1 MEKKNNQMVDKE
13 KELKNVAP
21 DTDVAP
27 DVTDASSFQGG
38 PSHTSSNRQQMR
50 LINRIDYYKWKIN
63 LLTELISVERENLEK
78 SRDKRTDAYKERQRR
93 KIFPLKL
100 KASDVDEAVEELYG
114 RDIEK
119 FDKRQKLNFREYR
132 QNLRR
137 AEGLLN
143 PDGTLKRF
151 ELDAEGNEIPFE
163 NVLSAES
170 QELLK
175 AFEVS
180 QAEQR
185 AAFMEGLRVKAVAAV
200 GEGAADAEDIY
211 EAARLEDETALESF
225 VAEENA
231 KIEKRMEKYV
241 EATQF
246 KINRYNEKLLSMQ
259 EKLAELMAE
268 EEAKFGVELP
278 SDVILR
284 LDRLTMEFGGL
295 KAVNN
300 LSFDVKKG
308 EIFGL
313 IGPNG
318 AGKTTVFNC
327 ITQFY
332 KPTGGLIYY
341 RNREDKV
348 IVLNKYQVHDVIK
361 TGIVRTF
368 QNVEVIY
375 ELSILDNLLIAAHTQ
390 YKSNIFAQMFN
401 TKGVKQEEAV
411 NRPATV
417 PNEATSAEASDIYG
431 GAWVIIDDSADER
444 QKADLLRFIAICDWG
459 VEKGIISRSTAD
471 SYLISAYAMSSFIAL
486 DVFMTGIDR
495 LADKEITREAFLEA
509 MESAPINV
517 PISGGVNYAN
527 GQRIGLDGM
536 SFVKY
541 VRPTEAG
548 AAASTGTFVNVVGM
562 QSIDQILGELDDAE

>member
-13 KELKNVAP
+13 KELKSVAP

-200 GEGAADAEDIY
+200 GERSADAEDIY
-211 EAARLEDETALESF
+211 EAARLENEYLLENF
-225 VAEENA
+225 VAEENSR
-231 KIEKRMEKYV
+231 IEKRMEKYV
-241 EATQF
+241 EATQQ

-278 SDVILR
+278 ADVILR

-401 TKGVKQEEAV
+401 TKGVRQEEAV
-411 NRPATV
+411 NRKKALKVLEYCGLLDKKDLPPV
-417 PNEATSAEASDIYG
+417 GLPYG
-431 GAWVIIDDSADER
+431 VLKRIE
-444 QKADLLRFIAICDWG
+444 
-459 VEKGIISRSTAD
+459 
-471 SYLISAYAMSSFIAL
+471 
-486 DVFMTGIDR
+486 
-495 LADKEITREAFLEA
+495 LARTL
-509 MESAPINV
+509 M
-517 PISGGVNYAN
+517 
-527 GQRIGLDGM
+527 
-536 SFVKY
+536 
-541 VRPTEAG
+541 AG
-548 AAASTGTFVNVVGM
+548 ASLIILDEPAAGLNDNETIELAQMIRRIRDEFNVTIFLVEHDMGLVMDICEHICAISFGKKLAYGTPQEIQANPVV
-562 QSIDQILGELDDAE
+562 QEAYLGTNEVKKEAQNG

>member
-27 DVTDASSFQGG
+27 DVTDASSFQGE
-38 PSHTSSNRQQMR
+38 PSHPSSNRQQMR

-78 SRDKRTDAYKERQRR
+78 SRDNRTGAFKERQRR

-143 PDGTLKRF
+143 TDGTLKRF

-163 NVLSAES
+163 AKLSAES
-170 QELLK
+170 EELLK

-185 AAFMEGLRVKAVAAV
+185 AAFIEGLRVKAVAAV

-225 VAEENA
+225 VAEENSR
-231 KIEKRMEKYV
+231 IEKRMEKYV
-241 EATQF
+241 EATQQ

-278 SDVILR
+278 ADVILR
-284 LDRLTMEFGGL
+284 LDRLIMEFGGL

-300 LSFDVKKG
+300 LSFDIKKG

-401 TKGVKQEEAV
+401 TKGVRQEEAV
-411 NRPATV
+411 NRKKALKVLEYCGLLDKKDLPPV
-417 PNEATSAEASDIYG
+417 GLPYG
-431 GAWVIIDDSADER
+431 VLKRIE
-444 QKADLLRFIAICDWG
+444 
-459 VEKGIISRSTAD
+459 
-471 SYLISAYAMSSFIAL
+471 
-486 DVFMTGIDR
+486 
-495 LADKEITREAFLEA
+495 LARTL
-509 MESAPINV
+509 M
-517 PISGGVNYAN
+517 
-527 GQRIGLDGM
+527 
-536 SFVKY
+536 
-541 VRPTEAG
+541 AG
-548 AAASTGTFVNVVGM
+548 ASLIILDEPAAGLNDNETIELAQMIRRIRDEFNVTIFLVEHDMGLVMDICEHICAISFGKKLAYGTPQEIQANPVV
-562 QSIDQILGELDDAE
+562 QEAYLGTNEVKKEAQNG

>member
-78 SRDKRTDAYKERQRR
+78 SRDNRTDAYKERQRR

-143 PDGTLKRF
+143 TDGTLKRF

-163 NVLSAES
+163 AKLSAES

-225 VAEENA
+225 VAEENSR
-231 KIEKRMEKYV
+231 IEKRMEKYV
-241 EATQF
+241 EATQQ

-278 SDVILR
+278 ADVILR
-284 LDRLTMEFGGL
+284 LDRLIMEFGGL

-401 TKGVKQEEAV
+401 TKGVRQEEAV
-411 NRPATV
+411 NRKKALKVLEYCGLLDKKDLPPV
-417 PNEATSAEASDIYG
+417 GLPYG
-431 GAWVIIDDSADER
+431 VLKRIE
-444 QKADLLRFIAICDWG
+444 
-459 VEKGIISRSTAD
+459 
-471 SYLISAYAMSSFIAL
+471 
-486 DVFMTGIDR
+486 
-495 LADKEITREAFLEA
+495 LARTL
-509 MESAPINV
+509 M
-517 PISGGVNYAN
+517 
-527 GQRIGLDGM
+527 
-536 SFVKY
+536 
-541 VRPTEAG
+541 AG
-548 AAASTGTFVNVVGM
+548 ASLIILDEPAAGLNDNETIELAQMIRRIRDEFNVTIFLVEHDMGLVMDICEHICAISFGKKLAYGTPQEIQANPVV
-562 QSIDQILGELDDAE
+562 QEAYLGTNEVKKEAQNG

>member
-185 AAFMEGLRVKAVAAV
+185 AAFIEGLRVKAVAAV

-225 VAEENA
+225 VAEENSR
-231 KIEKRMEKYV
+231 IEKRMEKYV

-278 SDVILR
+278 ADVILR
-284 LDRLTMEFGGL
+284 LDRLIMEFGGL

-318 AGKTTVFNC
+318 A
-327 ITQFY
+327 
-332 KPTGGLIYY
+332 
-341 RNREDKV
+341 R
-348 IVLNKYQVHDVIK
+348 
-361 TGIVRTF
+361 
-368 QNVEVIY
+368 
-375 ELSILDNLLIAAHTQ
+375 A
-390 YKSNIFAQMFN
+390 
-401 TKGVKQEEAV
+401 KQ
-411 NRPATV
+411 
-417 PNEATSAEASDIYG
+417 
-431 GAWVIIDDSADER
+431 
-444 QKADLLRFIAICDWG
+444 RF
-459 VEKGIISRSTAD
+459 STA
-471 SYLISAYAMSSFIAL
+471 
-486 DVFMTGIDR
+486 
-495 LADKEITREAFLEA
+495 
-509 MESAPINV
+509 
-517 PISGGVNYAN
+517 
-527 GQRIGLDGM
+527 
-536 SFVKY
+536 
-541 VRPTEAG
+541 
-548 AAASTGTFVNVVGM
+548 
-562 QSIDQILGELDDAE
+562 

>member
-27 DVTDASSFQGG
+27 DVTDASSFQGE
-38 PSHTSSNRQQMR
+38 PSHPSSNRQQMR

-78 SRDKRTDAYKERQRR
+78 SRDNRTGAFKERQRR

-163 NVLSAES
+163 AKLSAES
-170 QELLK
+170 EELLK

-185 AAFMEGLRVKAVAAV
+185 AAFIEGLRVKAVAAV

-284 LDRLTMEFGGL
+284 LDRLIMEFGGL

-401 TKGVKQEEAV
+401 TKGVRQEEAV
-411 NRPATV
+411 NRKKALKVLEYCGLLDKKDLPPV
-417 PNEATSAEASDIYG
+417 GLPYG
-431 GAWVIIDDSADER
+431 VLKRIE
-444 QKADLLRFIAICDWG
+444 
-459 VEKGIISRSTAD
+459 
-471 SYLISAYAMSSFIAL
+471 
-486 DVFMTGIDR
+486 
-495 LADKEITREAFLEA
+495 LARTL
-509 MESAPINV
+509 M
-517 PISGGVNYAN
+517 
-527 GQRIGLDGM
+527 
-536 SFVKY
+536 
-541 VRPTEAG
+541 AG
-548 AAASTGTFVNVVGM
+548 ASLIILDEPAAGLNDNETIELAQMIRRIRDEFNVTIFLVEHDMGLVMDICEHICAISFGKKLAYGTPQEIQANPVV
-562 QSIDQILGELDDAE
+562 QEAYLGTNEVKKEAQNG

>member
-27 DVTDASSFQGG
+27 DVTDASSFQGE
-38 PSHTSSNRQQMR
+38 PSHPSSNRQQMR

-78 SRDKRTDAYKERQRR
+78 SRDNRTGAFKERQRR

-185 AAFMEGLRVKAVAAV
+185 AAFIEGLRVKAVAAV

-225 VAEENA
+225 VAEENSR
-231 KIEKRMEKYV
+231 IEKRMEKYV
-241 EATQF
+241 EATQQ

-278 SDVILR
+278 ADVILR
-284 LDRLTMEFGGL
+284 LDRLIMEFGGL

-401 TKGVKQEEAV
+401 TKGVRQEEAV
-411 NRPATV
+411 NRKKALKVLEYCGLLDKKDLPPV
-417 PNEATSAEASDIYG
+417 GLPYG
-431 GAWVIIDDSADER
+431 VLKRIE
-444 QKADLLRFIAICDWG
+444 
-459 VEKGIISRSTAD
+459 
-471 SYLISAYAMSSFIAL
+471 
-486 DVFMTGIDR
+486 
-495 LADKEITREAFLEA
+495 LARTL
-509 MESAPINV
+509 M
-517 PISGGVNYAN
+517 
-527 GQRIGLDGM
+527 
-536 SFVKY
+536 
-541 VRPTEAG
+541 AG
-548 AAASTGTFVNVVGM
+548 ASLIILDEPAAGLNDNETIELAQMIRRIRDEFNVTIFLVEHDMGLVMDICEHICAISFGKKLAYGTPQEIQANPVV
-562 QSIDQILGELDDAE
+562 QEAYLGTNEVKKEAQNG

>member
-78 SRDKRTDAYKERQRR
+78 SRDNRTGAFKERQRR

-143 PDGTLKRF
+143 TDGTLKRF

-163 NVLSAES
+163 AKLSAES
-170 QELLK
+170 EELLK

-185 AAFMEGLRVKAVAAV
+185 AAFIEGLRVKAVAAV

-225 VAEENA
+225 VAEENSR
-231 KIEKRMEKYV
+231 IEKRMEKYV
-241 EATQF
+241 EATQQ

-278 SDVILR
+278 ADVILR
-284 LDRLTMEFGGL
+284 LDRLIMEFGGL

-401 TKGVKQEEAV
+401 TKGVRQEEAV
-411 NRPATV
+411 NRKKALKVLEYCGLLDKKDLPPV
-417 PNEATSAEASDIYG
+417 GLPYG
-431 GAWVIIDDSADER
+431 VLKRIE
-444 QKADLLRFIAICDWG
+444 
-459 VEKGIISRSTAD
+459 
-471 SYLISAYAMSSFIAL
+471 
-486 DVFMTGIDR
+486 
-495 LADKEITREAFLEA
+495 LARTL
-509 MESAPINV
+509 M
-517 PISGGVNYAN
+517 
-527 GQRIGLDGM
+527 
-536 SFVKY
+536 
-541 VRPTEAG
+541 AG
-548 AAASTGTFVNVVGM
+548 ASLIILDEPAAGLNDNETIELAQMIRRIRDEFNVTIFLVEHDMGLVMDICEHICAISFGKKLAYGTPQEIQANPVV
-562 QSIDQILGELDDAE
+562 QEAYLGTNEVKKEAQNG

>member
-27 DVTDASSFQGG
+27 DVTDASSFQGE
-38 PSHTSSNRQQMR
+38 PSHPSSNRQQMR

-78 SRDKRTDAYKERQRR
+78 SRDNRTGAFKERQRR

-143 PDGTLKRF
+143 TDGTLKRF

-163 NVLSAES
+163 AKLSAES
-170 QELLK
+170 EELLK

-185 AAFMEGLRVKAVAAV
+185 AAFIEGLRVKAVAAV

-225 VAEENA
+225 VAEENSR
-231 KIEKRMEKYV
+231 IEKRMEKYV

-401 TKGVKQEEAV
+401 TKGVRQEEAV
-411 NRPATV
+411 NRKKALKVLEYCGLLDKKDLPPV
-417 PNEATSAEASDIYG
+417 GLPYG
-431 GAWVIIDDSADER
+431 VLKRIE
-444 QKADLLRFIAICDWG
+444 
-459 VEKGIISRSTAD
+459 
-471 SYLISAYAMSSFIAL
+471 
-486 DVFMTGIDR
+486 
-495 LADKEITREAFLEA
+495 LARTL
-509 MESAPINV
+509 M
-517 PISGGVNYAN
+517 
-527 GQRIGLDGM
+527 
-536 SFVKY
+536 
-541 VRPTEAG
+541 AG
-548 AAASTGTFVNVVGM
+548 ASLIILDEPAAGLNDNETIELAQMIRRIRDEFNVTIFLVEHDMGLVMDICEHICAISFGKKLAYGTPQEIQANPVV
-562 QSIDQILGELDDAE
+562 QEAYLGTNEVKKEAQNG

>member
-1 MEKKNNQMVDKE
+1 MVDKE

-27 DVTDASSFQGG
+27 DVTDASSFQGE
-38 PSHTSSNRQQMR
+38 PSHPSSNRQQMR

-78 SRDKRTDAYKERQRR
+78 SRDNRTGAFKERQRR

-163 NVLSAES
+163 AKLSAES
-170 QELLK
+170 EELLK

-185 AAFMEGLRVKAVAAV
+185 AAFIEGLRVKAVAAV

-225 VAEENA
+225 VAEENSR
-231 KIEKRMEKYV
+231 IEKRMEKYV

-278 SDVILR
+278 ADVILR
-284 LDRLTMEFGGL
+284 LDRLIMEFGGL

-401 TKGVKQEEAV
+401 TKGVRQEEAV
-411 NRPATV
+411 NRKKALKVLEYCGLLDKKDLPPV
-417 PNEATSAEASDIYG
+417 GLPYG
-431 GAWVIIDDSADER
+431 VLKRIE
-444 QKADLLRFIAICDWG
+444 
-459 VEKGIISRSTAD
+459 
-471 SYLISAYAMSSFIAL
+471 
-486 DVFMTGIDR
+486 
-495 LADKEITREAFLEA
+495 LARTL
-509 MESAPINV
+509 M
-517 PISGGVNYAN
+517 
-527 GQRIGLDGM
+527 
-536 SFVKY
+536 
-541 VRPTEAG
+541 AG
-548 AAASTGTFVNVVGM
+548 ASLIILDEPAAGLNDNETIELAQMIRRIRDEFNVTIFLVEHDMGLVMDICEHICAISFGKKLAYGTPQEIQANPVV
-562 QSIDQILGELDDAE
+562 QEAYLGTNEVKKEAQNG

>member
-27 DVTDASSFQGG
+27 DVTDASSFQGE
-38 PSHTSSNRQQMR
+38 PSHPSSNRQQMR

-78 SRDKRTDAYKERQRR
+78 SRDNRTGAFKERQRR

-143 PDGTLKRF
+143 TDGTLKRF

-163 NVLSAES
+163 AKLSAES
-170 QELLK
+170 EELLK

-185 AAFMEGLRVKAVAAV
+185 AAFIEGLRVKAVAAV

-225 VAEENA
+225 VAEENSR
-231 KIEKRMEKYV
+231 IEKRMEKYV
-241 EATQF
+241 EATQQ

-278 SDVILR
+278 ADVILR
-284 LDRLTMEFGGL
+284 LDRLIMEFGGL

-401 TKGVKQEEAV
+401 TKGVRQEEAV
-411 NRPATV
+411 NRKKALKVLEYCGLLDKKDLPPVGLPYGVLKRIELARTLM
-417 PNEATSAEASDIYG
+417 AGASLITGRACGRSQRQRNNRACANDKAHPRRIQRHDFSCGARYG
-431 GAWVIIDDSADER
+431 TCHGYMRAHLRDFLR
-444 QKADLLRFIAICDWG
+444 QKAGLRHASG
-459 VEKGIISRSTAD
+459 NSGEPRRSGGLPRYQRSEKG
-471 SYLISAYAMSSFIAL
+471 
-486 DVFMTGIDR
+486 
-495 LADKEITREAFLEA
+495 
-509 MESAPINV
+509 
-517 PISGGVNYAN
+517 
-527 GQRIGLDGM
+527 
-536 SFVKY
+536 
-541 VRPTEAG
+541 G
-548 AAASTGTFVNVVGM
+548 AKWLKFSNCATCA
-562 QSIDQILGELDDAE
+562 

>member
-163 NVLSAES
+163 AKLSAES
-170 QELLK
+170 EELLK

-185 AAFMEGLRVKAVAAV
+185 AAFIEGLRVKAVAAV

-284 LDRLTMEFGGL
+284 LDRLIMEFGGL

-401 TKGVKQEEAV
+401 TKGVRQEEAV
-411 NRPATV
+411 NRKKALKVLEYCGLLDKKDLPPV
-417 PNEATSAEASDIYG
+417 GLPYG
-431 GAWVIIDDSADER
+431 VLKRIE
-444 QKADLLRFIAICDWG
+444 
-459 VEKGIISRSTAD
+459 
-471 SYLISAYAMSSFIAL
+471 
-486 DVFMTGIDR
+486 
-495 LADKEITREAFLEA
+495 LARTL
-509 MESAPINV
+509 M
-517 PISGGVNYAN
+517 
-527 GQRIGLDGM
+527 
-536 SFVKY
+536 
-541 VRPTEAG
+541 AG
-548 AAASTGTFVNVVGM
+548 ASLIILDEPAAGLNDNETIELAQMIRRIRDEFNVTIFLVEHDMGLVMDICEHICAISFGKKLAYGTPQEIQANPVV
-562 QSIDQILGELDDAE
+562 QEAYLGTNEVKKEAQNG

>member
-200 GEGAADAEDIY
+200 GEETADAEDIY

-241 EATQF
+241 EATQQ

-401 TKGVKQEEAV
+401 TKGVRQEEAV
-411 NRPATV
+411 NRKKALKVLEYCGLLDKKDLPPV
-417 PNEATSAEASDIYG
+417 GLPYG
-431 GAWVIIDDSADER
+431 VLKRIE
-444 QKADLLRFIAICDWG
+444 
-459 VEKGIISRSTAD
+459 
-471 SYLISAYAMSSFIAL
+471 
-486 DVFMTGIDR
+486 
-495 LADKEITREAFLEA
+495 LARTL
-509 MESAPINV
+509 M
-517 PISGGVNYAN
+517 
-527 GQRIGLDGM
+527 
-536 SFVKY
+536 
-541 VRPTEAG
+541 AG
-548 AAASTGTFVNVVGM
+548 ASLIILDEPAAGLNDNETIELAQMIRRIRDEFNVTIFLVEHDMGLVMDICEHICAISFGKKLAYGTPQEIQANPVV
-562 QSIDQILGELDDAE
+562 QEAYLGTNEVKKEAQNG

>member
-27 DVTDASSFQGG
+27 DVTDASSFQGE
-38 PSHTSSNRQQMR
+38 PSHPSSNRQQMR

-78 SRDKRTDAYKERQRR
+78 SRDNRTGAFKERQRR

-143 PDGTLKRF
+143 TDGTLKRF

-163 NVLSAES
+163 AKLSAES
-170 QELLK
+170 EELLK
-175 AFEVS
+175 AFEFS

-185 AAFMEGLRVKAVAAV
+185 AAFIEGLRVKAVAAV

-225 VAEENA
+225 VAEENSR
-231 KIEKRMEKYV
+231 IEKRMEKYV
-241 EATQF
+241 EATQQ

-284 LDRLTMEFGGL
+284 LDRLIMEFGGL

-401 TKGVKQEEAV
+401 TKGVRQEEAV
-411 NRPATV
+411 NRKKALKVLEYCGLLDKKDLPPV
-417 PNEATSAEASDIYG
+417 GLPYG
-431 GAWVIIDDSADER
+431 VLKRIE
-444 QKADLLRFIAICDWG
+444 
-459 VEKGIISRSTAD
+459 
-471 SYLISAYAMSSFIAL
+471 
-486 DVFMTGIDR
+486 
-495 LADKEITREAFLEA
+495 LARTL
-509 MESAPINV
+509 M
-517 PISGGVNYAN
+517 
-527 GQRIGLDGM
+527 
-536 SFVKY
+536 
-541 VRPTEAG
+541 AG
-548 AAASTGTFVNVVGM
+548 ASLIILDEPAAGLNDNETIELAQMIRRIRDEFNVTIFLVEHDMGLVMDICEHICAISFGKKLAYGTPQEIQANPVV
-562 QSIDQILGELDDAE
+562 QEAYLGTNEVKKEAQNG

>member
-27 DVTDASSFQGG
+27 DVTDASSFQGE
-38 PSHTSSNRQQMR
+38 PSHPSSNRQQMR

-78 SRDKRTDAYKERQRR
+78 SRDNRTGAFKERQRR

-143 PDGTLKRF
+143 TDGTLKRF

-163 NVLSAES
+163 AKLSAES
-170 QELLK
+170 EELLK

-185 AAFMEGLRVKAVAAV
+185 AAFIEGLRVKAVAAV
-200 GEGAADAEDIY
+200 GEGTADAEDIY

-401 TKGVKQEEAV
+401 TKGVRQEEAV
-411 NRPATV
+411 NRKKALKVLEYCGLLDKKDLPPV
-417 PNEATSAEASDIYG
+417 GLPYG
-431 GAWVIIDDSADER
+431 VLKRIE
-444 QKADLLRFIAICDWG
+444 
-459 VEKGIISRSTAD
+459 
-471 SYLISAYAMSSFIAL
+471 
-486 DVFMTGIDR
+486 
-495 LADKEITREAFLEA
+495 LARTL
-509 MESAPINV
+509 M
-517 PISGGVNYAN
+517 
-527 GQRIGLDGM
+527 
-536 SFVKY
+536 
-541 VRPTEAG
+541 AG
-548 AAASTGTFVNVVGM
+548 ASLIILDEPAAGLNDNETIELAQMIRRIRDEFNVTIFLVEHDMGLVMDICEHICAISFGKKLAYGTPQEIQANPVV
-562 QSIDQILGELDDAE
+562 QEAYLGTNEVKKEAQNG

>member
-13 KELKNVAP
+13 KELKSVAP

-170 QELLK
+170 EELLK

-185 AAFMEGLRVKAVAAV
+185 AAFIEGLRVKAVAAV

-225 VAEENA
+225 VAEENSR
-231 KIEKRMEKYV
+231 IEKRMEKYV
-241 EATQF
+241 EATQQ

-284 LDRLTMEFGGL
+284 LDRLIMEFGGL

-401 TKGVKQEEAV
+401 TKGVRQEEAV
-411 NRPATV
+411 NRKKALKVLEYCGLLDKKDLPPV
-417 PNEATSAEASDIYG
+417 GLPYG
-431 GAWVIIDDSADER
+431 VLKRIE
-444 QKADLLRFIAICDWG
+444 
-459 VEKGIISRSTAD
+459 
-471 SYLISAYAMSSFIAL
+471 
-486 DVFMTGIDR
+486 
-495 LADKEITREAFLEA
+495 LARTL
-509 MESAPINV
+509 M
-517 PISGGVNYAN
+517 
-527 GQRIGLDGM
+527 
-536 SFVKY
+536 
-541 VRPTEAG
+541 AG
-548 AAASTGTFVNVVGM
+548 ASLIILDEPAAGLNDNETIELAQMIRRIRDEFNVTIFLVEHDMGLVMDICEHICAISFGKKLAYGTPQEIQANPVV
-562 QSIDQILGELDDAE
+562 QEAYLGTNEVKKEAQNG

>member
-27 DVTDASSFQGG
+27 DVTDASSFQGE
-38 PSHTSSNRQQMR
+38 PSHPSSNRQQMR

-78 SRDKRTDAYKERQRR
+78 SRDNRTGAFKERQRR

-143 PDGTLKRF
+143 TDGTLKRF

-163 NVLSAES
+163 AKLSAES
-170 QELLK
+170 EELLK

-185 AAFMEGLRVKAVAAV
+185 AAFIEGLRVKAVAAV

-278 SDVILR
+278 ADVILR

-411 NRPATV
+411 NRKKALKVLEYCGLLDKKDLPPV
-417 PNEATSAEASDIYG
+417 GLPYG
-431 GAWVIIDDSADER
+431 VLKRIE
-444 QKADLLRFIAICDWG
+444 
-459 VEKGIISRSTAD
+459 
-471 SYLISAYAMSSFIAL
+471 
-486 DVFMTGIDR
+486 
-495 LADKEITREAFLEA
+495 LARTL
-509 MESAPINV
+509 M
-517 PISGGVNYAN
+517 
-527 GQRIGLDGM
+527 
-536 SFVKY
+536 
-541 VRPTEAG
+541 AG
-548 AAASTGTFVNVVGM
+548 ASLIILDEPAAGLNDNETIELAQMIRRIRDEFNVTIFLVEHDMGLVMDICEHICAISFGKKLAYGTPQEIQANPVV
-562 QSIDQILGELDDAE
+562 QEAYLGTNEVKKEAQNG

>member
-27 DVTDASSFQGG
+27 DVTDASSFQGE
-38 PSHTSSNRQQMR
+38 PSHPSSNRQQMR

-63 LLTELISVERENLEK
+63 ILSELISVERENLEK
-78 SRDKRTDAYKERQRR
+78 SRDNRTGAFKERQRR

-143 PDGTLKRF
+143 TDGTLKRF

-163 NVLSAES
+163 AKLSAES
-170 QELLK
+170 EELLK

-185 AAFMEGLRVKAVAAV
+185 AAFIEGLRVKAVAAV

-225 VAEENA
+225 VAEENSR
-231 KIEKRMEKYV
+231 IEKRMEKYV
-241 EATQF
+241 EATQQ

-278 SDVILR
+278 ADVILR
-284 LDRLTMEFGGL
+284 LDRLIMEFGGL

-401 TKGVKQEEAV
+401 TKGVRQEEAV
-411 NRPATV
+411 NRKKALKVLEYCGLLDKKDLPPV
-417 PNEATSAEASDIYG
+417 GLPYG
-431 GAWVIIDDSADER
+431 VLKRIE
-444 QKADLLRFIAICDWG
+444 
-459 VEKGIISRSTAD
+459 
-471 SYLISAYAMSSFIAL
+471 
-486 DVFMTGIDR
+486 
-495 LADKEITREAFLEA
+495 LARTL
-509 MESAPINV
+509 M
-517 PISGGVNYAN
+517 
-527 GQRIGLDGM
+527 
-536 SFVKY
+536 
-541 VRPTEAG
+541 AG
-548 AAASTGTFVNVVGM
+548 ASLIILDEPAAGLNDNETIELAQMIRRIRDEFNVTIFLVEHDMGLVMDICEHICAISFGKKLAYGTPQEIQANPVV
-562 QSIDQILGELDDAE
+562 QEAYLGTNEVKKEAQNG

>member
-27 DVTDASSFQGG
+27 DVTDASSFQGE
-38 PSHTSSNRQQMR
+38 PSHPSSNRQQMR

-78 SRDKRTDAYKERQRR
+78 SRDNRTGAFKERQRR

-143 PDGTLKRF
+143 TDGTLKRF

-200 GEGAADAEDIY
+200 GEGTADAEDIY

-401 TKGVKQEEAV
+401 TKGVRQEEAV
-411 NRPATV
+411 NRKKALKVLEYCGLLDKKDLPPV
-417 PNEATSAEASDIYG
+417 GLPYG
-431 GAWVIIDDSADER
+431 VLKRIE
-444 QKADLLRFIAICDWG
+444 
-459 VEKGIISRSTAD
+459 
-471 SYLISAYAMSSFIAL
+471 
-486 DVFMTGIDR
+486 
-495 LADKEITREAFLEA
+495 LARTL
-509 MESAPINV
+509 M
-517 PISGGVNYAN
+517 
-527 GQRIGLDGM
+527 
-536 SFVKY
+536 
-541 VRPTEAG
+541 AG
-548 AAASTGTFVNVVGM
+548 ASLIILDEPAAGLNDNETIELAQMIRRIRDEFNVTIFLVEHDMGLVMDICEHICAISFGKKLAYGTPQEIQANPVV
-562 QSIDQILGELDDAE
+562 QEAYLGTNEVKKEAQNG

>member
-27 DVTDASSFQGG
+27 DVTDASSFQGE
-38 PSHTSSNRQQMR
+38 PSHPSSNRQQMR

-78 SRDKRTDAYKERQRR
+78 SRDNRTGAFKERQRR

-143 PDGTLKRF
+143 TDGTLKRF

-163 NVLSAES
+163 AKLSAES
-170 QELLK
+170 EELLK

-185 AAFMEGLRVKAVAAV
+185 AAFIEGLRVKAVAAV

-225 VAEENA
+225 VAEENSR
-231 KIEKRMEKYV
+231 IEKRMEKYV
-241 EATQF
+241 EATQQ

-278 SDVILR
+278 ADVILR
-284 LDRLTMEFGGL
+284 LDRLIMEFGGL

-401 TKGVKQEEAV
+401 TKGVRQEEAV
-411 NRPATV
+411 NRKKALKVLEYCGLLDKKDLPPV
-417 PNEATSAEASDIYG
+417 GLPYG
-431 GAWVIIDDSADER
+431 VLKRIE
-444 QKADLLRFIAICDWG
+444 
-459 VEKGIISRSTAD
+459 
-471 SYLISAYAMSSFIAL
+471 
-486 DVFMTGIDR
+486 
-495 LADKEITREAFLEA
+495 LARTL
-509 MESAPINV
+509 M
-517 PISGGVNYAN
+517 
-527 GQRIGLDGM
+527 
-536 SFVKY
+536 
-541 VRPTEAG
+541 AG
-548 AAASTGTFVNVVGM
+548 ASLIILDEPAAGLNDNETIELAQMIRSIRDEFNVTIFLVEHDMGLVMDICEHICAISFGKKLAYGTPQEIQANPVV
-562 QSIDQILGELDDAE
+562 QEAYLGTNEVKKEAQNG

>member
-27 DVTDASSFQGG
+27 DVTDASSFQGE
-38 PSHTSSNRQQMR
+38 PSHPSSNRQQMR

-78 SRDKRTDAYKERQRR
+78 SRDNRTGAFKERQRR

-151 ELDAEGNEIPFE
+151 ELDAEGNEITFE

-200 GEGAADAEDIY
+200 GEGTADAEDIY

-401 TKGVKQEEAV
+401 TKGVRQEEAV
-411 NRPATV
+411 NRKKALKVLEYCGLLDKKDLPPV
-417 PNEATSAEASDIYG
+417 GLPYG
-431 GAWVIIDDSADER
+431 VLKRIE
-444 QKADLLRFIAICDWG
+444 
-459 VEKGIISRSTAD
+459 
-471 SYLISAYAMSSFIAL
+471 
-486 DVFMTGIDR
+486 
-495 LADKEITREAFLEA
+495 LARTL
-509 MESAPINV
+509 M
-517 PISGGVNYAN
+517 
-527 GQRIGLDGM
+527 
-536 SFVKY
+536 
-541 VRPTEAG
+541 AG
-548 AAASTGTFVNVVGM
+548 ASLIILDEPAAGLNDNETIELAQMIRRIRDEFNVTIFLVEHDMGLVMDICEHICAISFGKKLAYGTPQEIQANPVV
-562 QSIDQILGELDDAE
+562 QEAYLGTNEVKKEAQNG

>member
-27 DVTDASSFQGG
+27 DVTDASSFQGD
-38 PSHTSSNRQQMR
+38 PSHPSSNRQQMR

-78 SRDKRTDAYKERQRR
+78 SRDNRTGAFKERQRR

-143 PDGTLKRF
+143 TDGTLKRF

-163 NVLSAES
+163 AKLSAES
-170 QELLK
+170 EELLK

-185 AAFMEGLRVKAVAAV
+185 AAFIEGLRVKAVAAV

-225 VAEENA
+225 VAEENSR
-231 KIEKRMEKYV
+231 IEKRMEKYV
-241 EATQF
+241 EATQQ

-278 SDVILR
+278 ADVILR
-284 LDRLTMEFGGL
+284 LDRLIMEFGGL

-401 TKGVKQEEAV
+401 TKGVRQEEAV
-411 NRPATV
+411 NRKKALKVLEYCGLLDKKDLPPV
-417 PNEATSAEASDIYG
+417 GLPYG
-431 GAWVIIDDSADER
+431 VLKRIE
-444 QKADLLRFIAICDWG
+444 
-459 VEKGIISRSTAD
+459 
-471 SYLISAYAMSSFIAL
+471 
-486 DVFMTGIDR
+486 
-495 LADKEITREAFLEA
+495 LARTL
-509 MESAPINV
+509 M
-517 PISGGVNYAN
+517 
-527 GQRIGLDGM
+527 
-536 SFVKY
+536 
-541 VRPTEAG
+541 AG
-548 AAASTGTFVNVVGM
+548 ASLIILDEPAAGLNDNETIELAQMIRRIRDEFNVTIFLVEHDMGLVMDICEHICAISFGKKLAYGTPQEIQANPVV
-562 QSIDQILGELDDAE
+562 QEAYLGTNEVKKEAQNG

>member
-13 KELKNVAP
+13 KELKSVAP

-200 GEGAADAEDIY
+200 GEGTADAEDIY

-411 NRPATV
+411 NRKKALKVLEYCGLLDKKDLPPV
-417 PNEATSAEASDIYG
+417 GLPYG
-431 GAWVIIDDSADER
+431 VLKRIE
-444 QKADLLRFIAICDWG
+444 
-459 VEKGIISRSTAD
+459 
-471 SYLISAYAMSSFIAL
+471 
-486 DVFMTGIDR
+486 
-495 LADKEITREAFLEA
+495 LARTL
-509 MESAPINV
+509 M
-517 PISGGVNYAN
+517 
-527 GQRIGLDGM
+527 
-536 SFVKY
+536 
-541 VRPTEAG
+541 AG
-548 AAASTGTFVNVVGM
+548 ASLIILDEPAAGLNDNETIELAQMIRRIRDEFNVTIFLVEHDMGLVMDICEHICAISFGKKLAYGTSQEIQENPVV
-562 QSIDQILGELDDAE
+562 QEAYLGTNEVKKEAQNG

>member
-27 DVTDASSFQGG
+27 DVTDASSFQGE
-38 PSHTSSNRQQMR
+38 PSHPSSNRQQMR

-78 SRDKRTDAYKERQRR
+78 SRDNRTGAFKERQRR

-143 PDGTLKRF
+143 TDGTLKRF

-163 NVLSAES
+163 AKLSAES
-170 QELLK
+170 EELLK

-185 AAFMEGLRVKAVAAV
+185 AAFIEGLRVKAVAAV

-278 SDVILR
+278 ADVILR
-284 LDRLTMEFGGL
+284 LDRLIMEFGGL

-401 TKGVKQEEAV
+401 TKGVRQEEAV
-411 NRPATV
+411 NRKKALKVLEYCGLLDKKDLPPV
-417 PNEATSAEASDIYG
+417 GLPYG
-431 GAWVIIDDSADER
+431 VLKRIE
-444 QKADLLRFIAICDWG
+444 
-459 VEKGIISRSTAD
+459 
-471 SYLISAYAMSSFIAL
+471 
-486 DVFMTGIDR
+486 
-495 LADKEITREAFLEA
+495 LARTL
-509 MESAPINV
+509 M
-517 PISGGVNYAN
+517 
-527 GQRIGLDGM
+527 
-536 SFVKY
+536 
-541 VRPTEAG
+541 AG
-548 AAASTGTFVNVVGM
+548 ASLIILDEPAAGLNDNETIELAQMIRRIRDEFNVTIFLVEHDMGLVMDICEHICAISFGKKLAYGTPQEIQANPVV
-562 QSIDQILGELDDAE
+562 QEAYLGTNEVKKEAQNG

>member
-27 DVTDASSFQGG
+27 DVTDASSFQGE
-38 PSHTSSNRQQMR
+38 PSHPSSNRQQMR

-78 SRDKRTDAYKERQRR
+78 SRDNRTGAFKERQRR

-143 PDGTLKRF
+143 TDGTLKRF

-163 NVLSAES
+163 AKLSAES
-170 QELLK
+170 EELLK

-185 AAFMEGLRVKAVAAV
+185 AAFIEGLRVKAVAAV

-225 VAEENA
+225 VAEENSR
-231 KIEKRMEKYV
+231 IEKRMEKYV
-241 EATQF
+241 EATQQ

-278 SDVILR
+278 ADVILR

-411 NRPATV
+411 NRKKALKVLEYCGLLDKKDLPPV
-417 PNEATSAEASDIYG
+417 GLPYG
-431 GAWVIIDDSADER
+431 VLKRIE
-444 QKADLLRFIAICDWG
+444 
-459 VEKGIISRSTAD
+459 
-471 SYLISAYAMSSFIAL
+471 
-486 DVFMTGIDR
+486 
-495 LADKEITREAFLEA
+495 LARTL
-509 MESAPINV
+509 M
-517 PISGGVNYAN
+517 
-527 GQRIGLDGM
+527 
-536 SFVKY
+536 
-541 VRPTEAG
+541 AG
-548 AAASTGTFVNVVGM
+548 ASLIILDEPAAGLNDNETIELAQMIRRIRDEFNVTIFLVEHDMGLVMDICEHICAISFGKKLAYGTPQEIQANPVV
-562 QSIDQILGELDDAE
+562 QEAYLGTNEVKKEAQNG

>member
-78 SRDKRTDAYKERQRR
+78 SRDNRTGAFKERQRR

-185 AAFMEGLRVKAVAAV
+185 AAFIEGLRVKAVAAV
-200 GEGAADAEDIY
+200 GEGTADAEDIY

-401 TKGVKQEEAV
+401 TKGVRQEEAV
-411 NRPATV
+411 NRKKALKVLEYCGLLDKKDLPPV
-417 PNEATSAEASDIYG
+417 GLPYG
-431 GAWVIIDDSADER
+431 VLKRIE
-444 QKADLLRFIAICDWG
+444 
-459 VEKGIISRSTAD
+459 
-471 SYLISAYAMSSFIAL
+471 
-486 DVFMTGIDR
+486 
-495 LADKEITREAFLEA
+495 LARTL
-509 MESAPINV
+509 M
-517 PISGGVNYAN
+517 
-527 GQRIGLDGM
+527 
-536 SFVKY
+536 
-541 VRPTEAG
+541 AG
-548 AAASTGTFVNVVGM
+548 ASLIILDEPAAGLNDNETIELAQMIRRIRDEFNVTIFLVEHDMGLVMDICEHICAISFGKKLAYGTPQEIQANPVV
-562 QSIDQILGELDDAE
+562 QEAYLGTNEVKKEAQNG

>member
-27 DVTDASSFQGG
+27 DVTDASSFQGE
-38 PSHTSSNRQQMR
+38 PSHPSSNRQQMR

-78 SRDKRTDAYKERQRR
+78 SRDNRTGAFKERQRR

-143 PDGTLKRF
+143 TDGTLKRF
-151 ELDAEGNEIPFE
+151 ELDAEGNEITFE

-185 AAFMEGLRVKAVAAV
+185 AAFIEGLRVKAVAAV

-225 VAEENA
+225 VAEENSR
-231 KIEKRMEKYV
+231 IEKRMEKYV
-241 EATQF
+241 EATQQ

-284 LDRLTMEFGGL
+284 LDRLIMEFGGL

-401 TKGVKQEEAV
+401 TKGVRQEEAV
-411 NRPATV
+411 NRKKALKVLEYCGLLDKKDLPPV
-417 PNEATSAEASDIYG
+417 GLPYG
-431 GAWVIIDDSADER
+431 VLKRIE
-444 QKADLLRFIAICDWG
+444 
-459 VEKGIISRSTAD
+459 
-471 SYLISAYAMSSFIAL
+471 
-486 DVFMTGIDR
+486 
-495 LADKEITREAFLEA
+495 LARTL
-509 MESAPINV
+509 M
-517 PISGGVNYAN
+517 
-527 GQRIGLDGM
+527 
-536 SFVKY
+536 
-541 VRPTEAG
+541 AG
-548 AAASTGTFVNVVGM
+548 ASLIILDEPAAGLNDNETIELAQMIRRIRDEFNVTIFLVEHDMGLVMDICEHICAISFGKKLAYGTPQEIQANPVV
-562 QSIDQILGELDDAE
+562 QEAYLGTNEVKKEAQNG

>member
-78 SRDKRTDAYKERQRR
+78 SRDNRTGAFKERQRR

-143 PDGTLKRF
+143 TDGTLKRF

-163 NVLSAES
+163 AKLSAES
-170 QELLK
+170 EELLK

-185 AAFMEGLRVKAVAAV
+185 AAFIEGLRVKAVAAV

-225 VAEENA
+225 VAEENSR
-231 KIEKRMEKYV
+231 IEKRMEKYV
-241 EATQF
+241 EATQQ

-278 SDVILR
+278 ADVILR

-401 TKGVKQEEAV
+401 TKGVRQEEAV
-411 NRPATV
+411 NRKKALKVLEYCGLLDKKDWPPV
-417 PNEATSAEASDIYG
+417 GLPYG
-431 GAWVIIDDSADER
+431 VLKRIE
-444 QKADLLRFIAICDWG
+444 
-459 VEKGIISRSTAD
+459 
-471 SYLISAYAMSSFIAL
+471 
-486 DVFMTGIDR
+486 
-495 LADKEITREAFLEA
+495 LARTL
-509 MESAPINV
+509 M
-517 PISGGVNYAN
+517 
-527 GQRIGLDGM
+527 
-536 SFVKY
+536 
-541 VRPTEAG
+541 AG
-548 AAASTGTFVNVVGM
+548 ASLIILDEPAAGLNDNETIELAQMIRRIRDEFNVTIFLVEHDMGLVMDICEHICAISFGKKLAYGTPQEIQANPVV
-562 QSIDQILGELDDAE
+562 QEAYLGTNEVKKEAQNG

>member
-13 KELKNVAP
+13 TELKNVAP

-27 DVTDASSFQGG
+27 DVTDASSFQGE
-38 PSHTSSNRQQMR
+38 PSHPSSNRQQMR

-78 SRDKRTDAYKERQRR
+78 SRDNRTGAFKERQRR

-143 PDGTLKRF
+143 TDGTLKRF

-163 NVLSAES
+163 AKLSAES
-170 QELLK
+170 EELLK

-185 AAFMEGLRVKAVAAV
+185 AAFIEGLRVKAVAAV

-225 VAEENA
+225 VAEENSR
-231 KIEKRMEKYV
+231 IEKRMEKYV
-241 EATQF
+241 EATQQ

-278 SDVILR
+278 ADVILR
-284 LDRLTMEFGGL
+284 LDRLIMEFGGL

-401 TKGVKQEEAV
+401 TKGVRQEEAV
-411 NRPATV
+411 NRKKALKVLEYCGLLDKKDLPPV
-417 PNEATSAEASDIYG
+417 GLPYG
-431 GAWVIIDDSADER
+431 VLKRIE
-444 QKADLLRFIAICDWG
+444 
-459 VEKGIISRSTAD
+459 
-471 SYLISAYAMSSFIAL
+471 
-486 DVFMTGIDR
+486 
-495 LADKEITREAFLEA
+495 LARTL
-509 MESAPINV
+509 M
-517 PISGGVNYAN
+517 
-527 GQRIGLDGM
+527 
-536 SFVKY
+536 
-541 VRPTEAG
+541 AG
-548 AAASTGTFVNVVGM
+548 ASLIILDEPAAGLNDNETIELAQMIRRIRDEFNVTIFLVEHDMGLVMDICEHICAISFGKKLAYGTPQEIQANPVV
-562 QSIDQILGELDDAE
+562 QEAYLGTNEVKKEAQNG

>member
-27 DVTDASSFQGG
+27 DVTDASSFQGE

-143 PDGTLKRF
+143 TDGTLKRF

-163 NVLSAES
+163 AKLSAES
-170 QELLK
+170 EELLK

-185 AAFMEGLRVKAVAAV
+185 AAFIEGLRVKAVAAV

-225 VAEENA
+225 VAEENSR
-231 KIEKRMEKYV
+231 IEKRMEKYV
-241 EATQF
+241 EATQQ

-278 SDVILR
+278 ADVILR
-284 LDRLTMEFGGL
+284 LDRLIMEFGGL

-401 TKGVKQEEAV
+401 TKGVRQEEAV
-411 NRPATV
+411 NRKKALKVLEYCGLLDKKDLPPV
-417 PNEATSAEASDIYG
+417 GLPYG
-431 GAWVIIDDSADER
+431 VLKRIE
-444 QKADLLRFIAICDWG
+444 
-459 VEKGIISRSTAD
+459 
-471 SYLISAYAMSSFIAL
+471 
-486 DVFMTGIDR
+486 
-495 LADKEITREAFLEA
+495 LARTL
-509 MESAPINV
+509 M
-517 PISGGVNYAN
+517 
-527 GQRIGLDGM
+527 
-536 SFVKY
+536 
-541 VRPTEAG
+541 AG
-548 AAASTGTFVNVVGM
+548 ASLIILDEPAAGLNDNETIELAQMIRRIRDEFNVTIFLVEHDMGLVMDICEHICAISFGKKLAYGTPQEIQANPVV
-562 QSIDQILGELDDAE
+562 QEAYLGTNEVKKEAQNG